1 MRYVLWKGKVT
12 CPPSV
17 GDNLHLS
24 LRKALHRQHIYCLAS
39 MELKYH
45 YEFMGWDGL
54 LLLNILHNN
63 IRKIADYTFFKFES
77 IKRVG
82 YKQQCN
88 S

>member
-1 MRYVLWKGKVT
+1 MRHVWWKGKVIHS
-12 CPPSV
+12 PSV
-17 GDNLHLS
+17 GENLYLS

-45 YEFMGWDGL
+45 HEFMGWDGL
-54 LLLNILHNN
+54 LLLNISCNN
-63 IRKIADYTFFKFES
+63 IRKKADYAFFKFES